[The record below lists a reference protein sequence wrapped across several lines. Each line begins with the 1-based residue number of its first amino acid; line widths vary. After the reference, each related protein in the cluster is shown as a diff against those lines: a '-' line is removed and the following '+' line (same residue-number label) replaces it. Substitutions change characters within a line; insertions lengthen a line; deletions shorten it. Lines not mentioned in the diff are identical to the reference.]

1 MAETSE
7 KIGVATIY
15 TDNNWGSKL
24 EGFHI
29 TNIVAHDKSECIDSP
44 VELGK
49 VLFDNKVLSPIR
61 IRVEGYIKH
70 EDFDS
75 TLGAIEK
82 MAWNRS
88 WDFYSICT
96 KTTAYK
102 NLVLL
107 TNVQTQSSDKFDVIA
122 LTLEFSEVLTS
133 EDTEEMRDETVGE
146 LKMSECFDVCDNDTS
161 AGGGMS
167 KK

>member
-1 MAETSE
+1 MEQLG
-7 KIGVATIY
+7 IATIY
-15 TDNNWGSKL
+15 TDNDWNSEL

-29 TNIVAHDKSECIDSP
+29 TNIVVHDKSECIDSP

-70 EDFDS
+70 EDFYDV
-75 TLGAIEK
+75 INWIKE

-96 KTTAYK
+96 KSAAYK

-107 TNVQTQSSDKFDVIA
+107 TNVETQSSDKFDVVA
-122 LTLEFSEVLTS
+122 YTLEFSEVLTS
-133 EDTEEMRDETVGE
+133 EDTNDKRQETIQTTS
-146 LKMSECFDVCDNDTS
+146 LPDTFDVCDRDTG

-167 KK
+167 KR